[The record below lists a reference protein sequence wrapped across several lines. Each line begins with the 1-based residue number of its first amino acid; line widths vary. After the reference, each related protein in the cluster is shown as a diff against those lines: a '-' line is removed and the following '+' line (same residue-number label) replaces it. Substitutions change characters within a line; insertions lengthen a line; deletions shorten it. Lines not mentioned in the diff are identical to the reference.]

1 MLELGEVEDDHKYDL
16 SPRLSKEM
24 ENSAS
29 QGWSIWGLRSQRG
42 IGLGDLDSPYYRNS
56 QRNTPLHLE
65 RHETI
70 AQALQRD
77 GGPARNEK

>member
-29 QGWSIWGLRSQRG
+29 QGWSIWGLVN
-42 IGLGDLDSPYYRNS
+42 LGAPFSEGYR
-56 QRNTPLHLE
+56 L
-65 RHETI
+65 
-70 AQALQRD
+70 
-77 GGPARNEK
+77 G